1 MLRPVFSETSN
12 AVDAGDAPP
21 ARPTS
26 QRSSGVDFR
35 SRASRLLAASEHS
48 EYSVDSTTLMRMKSI
63 ELWDAEDRTH
73 EESMDRPESS
83 ISVQDARF
91 YANRV
96 LNTLGGVSSRDVSP
110 ESAERTQA
118 STSGFSDGNNNE
130 DRQGTSSRK
139 WVRNRSGL
147 TVLAVLLVLLA
158 IAIAAYSLA
167 LVNANQ
173 SDNAGA
179 TIPPFPMETT
189 PPIDSGTDGS
199 MSEARMEATMAFLAR
214 YSGSSL
220 ANLDDPLKPEN
231 MAATWIAR
239 DDTLAFKIPVST
251 QDIDFTSFL
260 ERYALAVYYFALNGS
275 DWADKISFLDG
286 THVCEWKSTI
296 TLDDGEV
303 VTYGITCNSAK
314 EVTALLMPNNNMTG
328 SLPGELALLKK
339 LHFID
344 MNNNNIQGPIP
355 DEYESL
361 SQVHFFDVRH
371 NHITGT
377 IPDWIGNAWRN
388 VGELA
393 LSFNNMTGTLPE
405 SLGNLTSIK
414 TLTLAHNSFDSDL
427 APIQGLTTLEF
438 LYLEGNQF
446 RGTLDGTFL
455 AQMPKLIQVDIS
467 SNRLGGQG
475 LPFHLLQHSTLKVLD
490 LCDNNIN
497 GPLPH
502 LNSTNP
508 VLQYLSLCDNALS
521 GSLPRTISKLNK
533 LTHLDLTNNDLT
545 GEIPSSLATMQFLT
559 YLFLS
564 QNAFDKGPIP
574 EFLSGMDRLRELSLA
589 DTQRTG
595 TVPGA
600 WLDLLDPL
608 VLLDLSRNELT
619 GTLPSQLW
627 ELPHLEYLF
636 LNRNQLTGEIPSGIT
651 SSTNNHTNSLK
662 VLVLDKNNITGTLT
676 DACTVR
682 TAMVIRHTPS
692 RLLLSIVQIHRGR
705 LCATAVCV
713 VRTRM
718 LVATMRFG
726 I

>member
-1 MLRPVFSETSN
+1 MDGEAFLEVFVLVRVYKISHLS
-12 AVDAGDAPP
+12 
-21 ARPTS
+21 
-26 QRSSGVDFR
+26 F
-35 SRASRLLAASEHS
+35 
-48 EYSVDSTTLMRMKSI
+48 VDSTT
-63 ELWDAEDRTH
+63 
-73 EESMDRPESS
+73 
-83 ISVQDARF
+83 
-91 YANRV
+91 
-96 LNTLGGVSSRDVSP
+96 SP
-110 ESAERTQA
+110 
-118 STSGFSDGNNNE
+118 
-130 DRQGTSSRK
+130 
-139 WVRNRSGL
+139 
-147 TVLAVLLVLLA
+147 
-158 IAIAAYSLA
+158 
-167 LVNANQ
+167 
-173 SDNAGA
+173 
-179 TIPPFPMETT
+179 
-189 PPIDSGTDGS
+189 
-199 MSEARMEATMAFLAR
+199 
-214 YSGSSL
+214 
-220 ANLDDPLKPEN
+220 
-231 MAATWIAR
+231 
-239 DDTLAFKIPVST
+239 
-251 QDIDFTSFL
+251 
-260 ERYALAVYYFALNGS
+260 
-275 DWADKISFLDG
+275 
-286 THVCEWKSTI
+286 
-296 TLDDGEV
+296 
-303 VTYGITCNSAK
+303 
-314 EVTALLMPNNNMTG
+314 TANNNMTG

-344 MNNNNIQGPIP
+344 LNNNNIQGPIP
-355 DEYESL
+355 DQYESL

-371 NHITGT
+371 NQITGT

-490 LCDNNIN
+490 LCDNNIS
-497 GPLPH
+497 GTLPH

-521 GSLPRTISKLNK
+521 GSLPRTISKLDK

-574 EFLSGMDRLRELSLA
+574 EFLSGMDHLRELSLA

-608 VLLDLSRNELT
+608 VLMDLSRNELT

-651 SSTNNHTNSLK
+651 SSTNNHTNSLQ

-676 DACTVR
+676 DACTVKDSHGDASHAIETIIVDCADSSR
-682 TAMVIRHTPS
+682 EIMCDCCVCCSDEDASCNDEIWDLNVGFDWEQNYTRVAYAFSPQILKEGHTS
-692 RLLLSIVQIHRGR
+692 
-705 LCATAVCV
+705 A
-713 VRTRM
+713 
-718 LVATMRFG
+718 
-726 I
+726 